1 MKTLTELTPQQ
12 HQDLRIT
19 DDCAIQFAQQQNI
32 MNLRVTEVSQAAC
45 CMPIFYVRNSQNG
58 QWVLTGFT
66 SFEQGSNLFIEQGQ
80 WTALHTPANMQT
92 FPFFLMKSPEN
103 PQQYTIGVDQT
114 HSAFSTTSGKSI
126 FEANGK
132 ASLHLSRVKTL
143 LEADIKN
150 DIRTQEFNQYISQ
163 LGLLRPITI
172 FVQHQDGS
180 TPSLSGLYTID
191 EDKLQSL
198 DKDALFELHHK
209 GYLAPLQAMLMSLFQ
224 LNSLIKR
231 HNKVATLSPIKNI
244 KLEVSKKTAA

>member
-12 HQDLRIT
+12 HHDLRIT
-19 DDCAIQFAQQQNI
+19 DDCAILFAQQQNI

-45 CMPIFYVRNSQNG
+45 CMPIFYVRNNQNG

-66 SFEQGSNLFIEQGQ
+66 SFEQGSNLFIKQGQ

-92 FPFFLMKSPEN
+92 FPFFLMASPDN
-103 PQQYTIGVDQT
+103 PHQYTIGIDQT
-114 HSAFSTTSGKSI
+114 HPAFSNTSGQRI

-150 DIRTQEFNQYISQ
+150 DLRTQEFNQYIHQ
-163 LGLLRPITI
+163 LGLLRPVTI
-172 FVQHQDGS
+172 LVHYQDGS

-198 DKDALFELHHK
+198 DKETLFTLHQK
-209 GYLAPLQAMLMSLFQ
+209 GYLAPIQSLLMSLFQ
-224 LNSLIKR
+224 LNALINK
-231 HNKVATLSPIKNI
+231 HNQLQTLTPIKNI
-244 KLEVSKKTAA
+244 KLEVSKTTAA